1 MPKRTDIKKILVIG
15 SGPIVIGQAAEFD
28 YAGTQACLALK
39 EEGYEV
45 VLCNSNP
52 ATIMT
57 DTTIADKV
65 YMEPLTLEYIA
76 KIIRYERPDAILPG
90 IGGQTGLNLA
100 MQLEKKGILAE
111 CRTELLGTRGSS
123 IEQAEDRELFKE
135 LCESLGEPV
144 LPSEIAT
151 SMEEGLAGMEF
162 ASGIPGSIGG
172 GIVMNAGAYGGEMRQ
187 IVESV
192 TVLNADGEEMELD
205 CDTMEFGYRT
215 SVIRNR
221 PFIVTQAVL
230 KLVKGEKEEIRI
242 KMEEFAVR
250 RRAKQPLEY
259 PSAGSAFKRPEGY
272 FAGKLIMDSGLR
284 GYRVGGAQVS
294 EKHCGFIIN
303 TGNAT
308 SEDIAELMTEV
319 QERVKERFGVLLEPE
334 IVRLGNFSGI

>member
-1 MPKRTDIKKILVIG
+1 MASILPAENIKFEEPMCRHTSFRTGGKAACLVQIEDVRQLRLLLSYLRKTENQFFILGNGTNLLVSDRGYDGVIIQIG
-15 SGPIVIGQAAEFD
+15 SGMSDIKVEQERICVQA
-28 YAGTQACLALK
+28 GAL
-39 EEGYEV
+39 
-45 VLCNSNP
+45 LS
-52 ATIMT
+52 
-57 DTTIADKV
+57 
-65 YMEPLTLEYIA
+65 
-76 KIIRYERPDAILPG
+76 
-90 IGGQTGLNLA
+90 QTA
-100 MQLEKKGILAE
+100 RRA
-111 CRTELLGTRGSS
+111 
-123 IEQAEDRELFKE
+123 
-135 LCESLGEPV
+135 
-144 LPSEIAT
+144 
-151 SMEEGLAGMEF
+151 MEEGLAGMEF

>member
-1 MPKRTDIKKILVIG
+1 
-15 SGPIVIGQAAEFD
+15 
-28 YAGTQACLALK
+28 
-39 EEGYEV
+39 
-45 VLCNSNP
+45 
-52 ATIMT
+52 
-57 DTTIADKV
+57 
-65 YMEPLTLEYIA
+65 
-76 KIIRYERPDAILPG
+76 
-90 IGGQTGLNLA
+90 
-100 MQLEKKGILAE
+100 
-111 CRTELLGTRGSS
+111 
-123 IEQAEDRELFKE
+123 
-135 LCESLGEPV
+135 
-144 LPSEIAT
+144 
-151 SMEEGLAGMEF
+151 MEEGLAGMEF